1 MVNDQDPGTVPV
13 GVRGSSKHFSG
24 DLTPPGD
31 HLVEFFFEGENNNTV
46 FQAVSPLDF
55 RIRVV
60 TF

>member
-1 MVNDQDPGTVPV
+1 MVNDQDPGTAPG
-13 GVRGSSKHFSG
+13 GVRVSFKHLSG
-24 DLTPPGD
+24 DLAPPGD
-31 HLVEFFFEGENNNTV
+31 QLVEVFFEGENNNTV